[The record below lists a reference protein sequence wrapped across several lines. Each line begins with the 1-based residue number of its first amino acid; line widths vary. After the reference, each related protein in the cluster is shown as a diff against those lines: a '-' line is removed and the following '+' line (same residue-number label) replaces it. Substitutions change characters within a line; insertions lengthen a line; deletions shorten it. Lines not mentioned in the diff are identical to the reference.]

1 MKVTIISNG
10 QQQLVLK
17 PENKLEAITLEQLN
31 DKTLTATHFDKPTQ
45 ILNESYP
52 DCLVLSKTGKFQ
64 NTIWGA
70 VIDCNNQNSILGLIP
85 STTTQEDILDFIKVK
100 SNSAKAELEDR
111 TSSIK
116 LDETFKVKLTIMVDE
131 QSSSIIDNEYAVV
144 LVDTYT
150 KW

>member
-52 DCLVLSKTGKFQ
+52 DCLVLSKTDKFQ